1 MRREKEAESA
11 ECVRCGR
18 LHVLIR
24 VAPKHG
30 ACGKLSAVVGGL
42 ADCITCD
49 LRDCEE
55 VPLLTTLGCRAS
67 SRLRHLTI
75 PT

>member
-1 MRREKEAESA
+1 MKRKVQ
-11 ECVRCGR
+11 ECARCGA

-24 VAPKHG
+24 VAPKHV
-30 ACGKLSAVVGGL
+30 ACGKLSVVVGGL
-42 ADCITCD
+42 ADCITRE

-55 VPLLTTLGCRAS
+55 FSLTSLFGCRAS